1 MRLVRQRGLVCALFA
16 GAAAVAACAV
26 AVAHAQAAA
35 DTAVDAG
42 MRNYVDE
49 VLRSND
55 ALHAE
60 TLAWNES
67 LRVLDEARLRYYP
80 TLTFNARYTVATGGR
95 TIEVPVGDLL
105 NPVYRT
111 LNSQVIHS
119 AQFPQI
125 DNQTI
130 DLVRPRE
137 QDTRLSM
144 TMPVYAPQLDANL
157 ASKHALA
164 DVEAAKR
171 EALARTLVRDTQRAW
186 CAAARAQSLIGIF
199 ESSVALLA
207 ENTRVDRALFAT
219 GKVTR
224 DRVLRAQA
232 EELAM
237 RQQLGEGRSQL
248 AQAKRYL
255 NFLAN
260 RTEDAPV
267 DLPTADATEAAV
279 AMLALPAS
287 DIAVGVSANGGM
299 GGEARSPWQL
309 SASRRLG
316 ERAAST
322 ADAATAASVG
332 GADLPTAPES
342 GVAFFTLT
350 DRLGGRASGKA
361 NTEPSAAASVNAV
374 SAARPEIKQID
385 SAIVAAQAGADAAH
399 AEYLPQ
405 LVFAGDYGYQQD
417 HYRFAADSDIGTAS
431 LVASWTLFDFGQ
443 RRARLAGARLEKERL
458 QAERSSLLRQL
469 ELARRAAGDD
479 VATQRESLATA
490 RARLDAAKE
499 AFRIAERKR
508 NAGSLSEVEF
518 LDAERTLTEARMG
531 LSVAYYGL
539 LSARAELDYAM
550 AAYPLPQGL
559 TAAGSSLSGAV
570 VE

>member
-1 MRLVRQRGLVCALFA
+1 MRLVRQRGLVCALLA
-16 GAAAVAACAV
+16 GAATVAACAV
-26 AVAHAQAAA
+26 AAAHAQAAA
-35 DTAVDAG
+35 DTAIGAD

-67 LRVLDEARLRYYP
+67 LRALDEARLRYYP
-80 TLTFNARYTVATGGR
+80 TLSFNARYTVATGGR

-105 NPVYRT
+105 NPVYQT

-144 TMPVYAPQLDANL
+144 TMPVYAPQLNANL

-164 DVEAAKR
+164 DVESAKR
-171 EALARTLVRDTQRAW
+171 EALARTLVRDTQQAW

-199 ESSVALLA
+199 ESSAALLA
-207 ENTRVDRALFAT
+207 ENTRVNGALFAT

-237 RQQLGEGRSQL
+237 RQQLGEGRSKL

-260 RTEDAPV
+260 RTEDALV
-267 DLPTADATEAAV
+267 DLPTADVTEASV
-279 AMLALPAS
+279 ATLALPAS
-287 DIAVGVSANGGM
+287 SDAAGIAMDGGT
-299 GGEARSPWQL
+299 GGDARSPWQL
-309 SASRRLG
+309 STSRRLG
-316 ERAAST
+316 ERVAST
-322 ADAATAASVG
+322 ARAATAFSG
-332 GADLPTAPES
+332 GSADLPAAPES
-342 GVAFFTLT
+342 GVTRFAIT
-350 DRLGGRASGKA
+350 DRLGSRASGKVNA
-361 NTEPSAAASVNAV
+361 EAPPSA
-374 SAARPEIKQID
+374 SANEAPPARPEIKQID
-385 SAIVAAQAGADAAH
+385 SAIAAAQAGADAAH

-518 LDAERTLTEARMG
+518 LDAERALTEARMG
-531 LSVAYYGL
+531 VSVAYYGL

-550 AAYPLPQGL
+550 AAYPLPQDL
-559 TAAGSSLSGAV
+559 IAAGSSSSGAG